1 MIFVALGTQDKS
13 FTRLLET
20 IERQIEMGNIKD
32 KVIVQAGYTKFISD
46 KMEIFDYISMS
57 EFEKNIDKCDLFI
70 THGGVGNILT
80 ALQKGKKIIAAPRL
94 AKYKEHTND
103 HQIQIV
109 NSMAEGGYLL
119 KFDEQANM
127 TEVLEKAKTFKPK
140 KWHSNTDK
148 FNHKLLEYINGN

>member
-80 ALQKGKKIIAAPRL
+80 ALQKGKKRRF
-94 AKYKEHTND
+94 
-103 HQIQIV
+103 
-109 NSMAEGGYLL
+109 G
-119 KFDEQANM
+119 
-127 TEVLEKAKTFKPK
+127 
-140 KWHSNTDK
+140 
-148 FNHKLLEYINGN
+148 